1 MIENMFQYQKAK
13 TWAQKSG
20 IKSSSE
26 WARKAKENK
35 IPKNIPK
42 APDSYYKRRGLW
54 ETWGI
59 FLGTKIVANQ
69 NKKSIIR
76 PFKEALKWVHT
87 QDVKDKNGW
96 KKLCQSKNFPK
107 DIPKTPMNAYPNE
120 LKGKGMGYWYGTNK
134 KSTHDI
140 DWRPFKKARKYVQDL
155 EFQNTTE
162 YRKWATTDQKPQDI
176 PSAPKRVYKEFENW
190 EDWLGNKERKQKK
203 YLDYSKA
210 KKWAQSKKIPSGT
223 VWRKLVSQKKIPKN
237 IPGAP
242 DKKYEEWEG
251 WPKFLGTIIE
261 KMTYEEASQ
270 FVQSKKIIG
279 DIANSPKIVVDNGGG
294 AAKDFAKNLLK
305 NLGCDVE
312 MINHELLGC
321 SRGPDPTSDELIEL
335 SNITNDKEI
344 GFAFDL
350 DGDRLVVVKNGKKQ
364 TPDVTLGLGV
374 AKSLELGY
382 KKFVLSLDTSVSI
395 EKFIKEKGGT
405 VVRSKVG
412 EANVIEDMIKNNSQ
426 AGGEGSSAG
435 FILPEFNYCREGILT
450 SGLIASML
458 KNPEFSEIINYM
470 ENYFQIREKIN
481 VNAKFHNEIIETI
494 KNYLI
499 KKYSEIDTRDGVKAI
514 IDENTWILIRKSN
527 TEDIIRISGESN
539 DKEKCKLII
548 NDITKMV
555 KENYDKI
562 K

>member
-1 MIENMFQYQKAK
+1 LKK
-13 TWAQKSG
+13 TISG
-20 IKSSSE
+20 IRGVFGEDLNLKEIIEFTNNFSSLIKSEKCVVGRDTRPSGEIIQDTVSAVLMKNGIDVFDLGMVPTPVVFRESRKYGAGIIISSSHNPIE
-26 WARKAKENK
+26 WNGMKFILEGRGINEKEL
-35 IPKNIPK
+35 P
-42 APDSYYKRRGLW
+42 
-54 ETWGI
+54 
-59 FLGTKIVANQ
+59 
-69 NKKSIIR
+69 SIINHQ
-76 PFKEALKWVHT
+76 KILK
-87 QDVKDKNGW
+87 
-96 KKLCQSKNFPK
+96 SK
-107 DIPKTPMNAYPNE
+107 I
-120 LKGKGMGYWYGTNK
+120 GKIEK
-134 KSTHDI
+134 IKST
-140 DWRPFKKARKYVQDL
+140 YV
-155 EFQNTTE
+155 
-162 YRKWATTDQKPQDI
+162 
-176 PSAPKRVYKEFENW
+176 
-190 EDWLGNKERKQKK
+190 ED
-203 YLDYSKA
+203 A
-210 KKWAQSKKIPSGT
+210 
-223 VWRKLVSQKKIPKN
+223 
-237 IPGAP
+237 
-242 DKKYEEWEG
+242 
-251 WPKFLGTIIE
+251 
-261 KMTYEEASQ
+261 
-270 FVQSKKIIG
+270 KKIIG

-294 AAKDFAKNLLK
+294 AAKDYAKNLLK
-305 NLGCDVE
+305 SLGCDVE

-539 DKEKCKLII
+539 DKERCKLII
-548 NDITKMV
+548 NDVTKMV